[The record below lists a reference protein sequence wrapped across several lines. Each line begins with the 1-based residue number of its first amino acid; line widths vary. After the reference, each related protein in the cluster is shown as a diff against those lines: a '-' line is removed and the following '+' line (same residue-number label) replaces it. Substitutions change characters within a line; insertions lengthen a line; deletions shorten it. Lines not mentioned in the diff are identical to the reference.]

1 MTNES
6 LVIYSMNKVEA
17 SPRSAPN
24 KQGPAL
30 NNAYRGYRISGVH
43 LNNAIVFPLAFANA
57 AKRQSLWDIG
67 HRRILYLVVR
77 PLCTIT
83 APQEITPFRA
93 GRKKLLFSSL
103 AVKFYD
109 PLGRPLMI
117 P

>member
-57 AKRQSLWDIG
+57 AKRQSPWDPTLEFQRQA
-67 HRRILYLVVR
+67 HRVLRKVVESLQATR
-77 PLCTIT
+77 PGKRLT
-83 APQEITPFRA
+83 AF
-93 GRKKLLFSSL
+93 
-103 AVKFYD
+103 
-109 PLGRPLMI
+109 LGTGY
-117 P
+117 

>member
-30 NNAYRGYRISGVH
+30 NNAYRGYRISWVH

-67 HRRILYLVVR
+67 HRRILYLSCPSIVYYHG
-77 PLCTIT
+77 
-83 APQEITPFRA
+83 AA
-93 GRKKLLFSSL
+93 GNHTFSCST
-103 AVKFYD
+103 
-109 PLGRPLMI
+109 
-117 P
+117 